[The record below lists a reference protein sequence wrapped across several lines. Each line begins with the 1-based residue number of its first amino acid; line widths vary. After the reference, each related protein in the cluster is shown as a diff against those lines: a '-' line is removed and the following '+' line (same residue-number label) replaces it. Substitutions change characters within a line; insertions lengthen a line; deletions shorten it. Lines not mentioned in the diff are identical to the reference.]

1 MLKFILIAVAVVLF
15 TIVLVKLVDKFIPSK
30 FKPILSVVLWVLIG
44 FLAYQTYMSIY
55 TPILFNQ
62 EKNRRYKVIINN
74 LKDIRDSQLAYRQVN
89 GQFTDSYDELV
100 KFIETGKFTIT
111 QRKDSSVVDVEA
123 NKRFGLTTMMK
134 DIVVIDT
141 LGFVPVKDSL
151 FKTSTRYKT
160 MMNVPVGK
168 EGEKFELK
176 AGFIEQNDI
185 KIPVFEASVK
195 KNVILYDQDKDMLAQ
210 ENQVVSVDGVNG
222 DALKVGSMTEVNTNG
237 NWPKTYGSNE

>member
-1 MLKFILIAVAVVLF
+1 MLKFILIAVTVVIF

-30 FKPILSVVLWVLIG
+30 FKPILSVVLWVLIA

-55 TPILFNQ
+55 TPILFHK
-62 EKNRRYKVIINN
+62 EKEIRYKVVINN
-74 LKDIRDSQLAYRQVN
+74 LKDIRDSELAYKQVH
-89 GQFTDSYDELV
+89 GSFTDSYDELI
-100 KFIETGKFTIT
+100 KFIETGKFTIVE
-111 QRKDSSVVDVEA
+111 RRDSSILDVAMTRHFGVD
-123 NKRFGLTTMMK
+123 TYK
-134 DIVVIDT
+134 DIVIVDT
-141 LGFVPVKDSL
+141 LGYVPVKDSL

-168 EGEKFELK
+168 EGEKFKLT

-195 KNVILYDQDKDMLAQ
+195 KNILLFDQDKDMLVQ
-210 ENQVVSVDGVNG
+210 ENQVISVDGVNG
-222 DALKVGSMTEVNTNG
+222 DVLKVGSMNEVNTNG

>member
-1 MLKFILIAVAVVLF
+1 MFKFILIAVAAILL
-15 TIVLVKLVDKFIPSK
+15 TIGLVKLVDKFIPSK
-30 FKPILSVVLWVLIG
+30 FKPVINIALWVLIA
-44 FLAYQTYMSIY
+44 FLGYQTYISIY

-62 EKNRRYKVIINN
+62 ERNKRYSQVIKNLI
-74 LKDIRDSQLAYRQVN
+74 DIRNSQLAYKQVN
-89 GQFTDSYDELV
+89 GKFTDNFDDLV
-100 KFIETGKFTIT
+100 TFVENGKYTIL
-111 QRKDSSVVDVEA
+111 QRKDASVIDPELTR
-123 NKRFGLTTMMK
+123 RFGVDTYK
-134 DIVVIDT
+134 DIVIVDT

-151 FKTSTRYKT
+151 FKNSTRYKT

-168 EGEKFELK
+168 EGEKFQLQ

-195 KNVILYDQDKDMLAQ
+195 KDVILSDQDRDMVIQ

-222 DALKVGSMTEVNTNG
+222 NTLKVGSMTEVNTNG